1 MKNSIAIP
9 VLLSACLASSLA
21 WSQARQSADTDGD
34 GNVSKDEFL
43 QAHAARGEE
52 LFARLDKNADG
63 LLSQEE
69 LRSQRGEMRGEPG
82 RERPRMRPA
91 PEDIVARLDTDGSG
105 GLSMSELEG
114 HRFLPDEA
122 HFAAADLDGNS
133 ELSADELA
141 RVLPAERK

>member
-1 MKNSIAIP
+1 MKNVKFAIAIP
-9 VLLSACLASSLA
+9 ALLASSLA
-21 WSQARQSADTDGD
+21 WSQSMRGADADGD
-34 GNVSKDEFL
+34 GNVSKAEFQ

-52 LFARLDKNADG
+52 MFARLDKNADG
-63 LLSQEE
+63 VLSQEE
-69 LRSQRGEMRGEPG
+69 LNAQPRREMRGEAG
-82 RERPRMRPA
+82 GERPRMRPA
-91 PEDIVARLDTDGSG
+91 PEDIVARLDADGSG

-141 RVLPAERK
+141 RVLPEGRK